1 MYILYFLVSIS
12 SFAFKHGDSFLIQRQ
27 EDLEKNWDTKQQRKI
42 KIFKEKFQ
50 ALDFTGTPASTRLI
64 SKMSILHIFST
75 NISASSSRIDCNS
88 SSI

>member
-42 KIFKEKFQ
+42 KIF
-50 ALDFTGTPASTRLI
+50 
-64 SKMSILHIFST
+64 
-75 NISASSSRIDCNS
+75 
-88 SSI
+88 